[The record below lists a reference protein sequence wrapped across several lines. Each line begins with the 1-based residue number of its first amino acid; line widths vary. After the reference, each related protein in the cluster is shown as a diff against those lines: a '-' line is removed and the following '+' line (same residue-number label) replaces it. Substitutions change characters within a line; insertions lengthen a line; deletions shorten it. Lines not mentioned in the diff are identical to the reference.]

1 MIMVLSKNYDIYVQ
15 AASELFSSLEVEGT
29 SDMRN
34 LVKSSMM
41 CSTYGGSASDY
52 INMHKKCQEILSFGL
67 GNS

>member
-1 MIMVLSKNYDIYVQ
+1 MVLSKNYDIYVQ

-52 INMHKKCQEILSFGL
+52 INMHKKC
-67 GNS
+67 